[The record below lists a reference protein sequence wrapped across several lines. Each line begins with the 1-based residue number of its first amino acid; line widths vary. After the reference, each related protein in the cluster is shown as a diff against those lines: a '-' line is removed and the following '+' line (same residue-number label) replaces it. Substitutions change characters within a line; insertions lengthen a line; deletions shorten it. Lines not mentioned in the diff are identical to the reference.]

1 MARVDA
7 REEPAIRAKL
17 EESAGPV
24 VATDLHAHLRRDA
37 VFVVSPA
44 LSLVECGVAIA
55 MDDAAKVEGW
65 VAAGELRRPT
75 PAERAEWLA
84 EKERRWSAIVVQPYV
99 LVQDLPE

>member
-7 REEPAIRAKL
+7 RDESAIRAKL
-17 EESAGPV
+17 EESMGPV

-37 VFVVSPA
+37 VFVVSA
-44 LSLVECGVAIA
+44 GLSLVDCGVAVA
-55 MDDAAKVEGW
+55 MDDAAKVEAW
-65 VAAGELRRPT
+65 VTSGELRRPT
-75 PAERAEWLA
+75 AEERAEWLA